1 MMSQM
6 SVPETQLAIQGDR
19 RVRVVPETQVIHP
32 EVITEEPEVSPS
44 EHI

>member
-6 SVPETQLAIQGDR
+6 SVPETQLAIHGDR

-44 EHI
+44 EYI